1 MRLFSHYSG
10 LKLHKLH
17 RPNGAIRCAIE
28 YLLSYDVMLYG
39 AWRADR
45 FFDGEN
51 LYVINDALPIAGIN
65 FQPHYHFN
73 RHFAIGASLDIQAD
87 SSLNLYNGVMN
98 ENGDVI
104 SYSRPPLWQQM
115 EVGISARAE
124 INAPI
129 FTIGVGFG
137 VNLLDTGY
145 DSSRIYATFSLKA
158 FVTNRLF
165 LYVGYRFNS
174 IQYTQNLMY
183 GIGIRL

>member
-1 MRLFSHYSG
+1 
-10 LKLHKLH
+10 
-17 RPNGAIRCAIE
+17 
-28 YLLSYDVMLYG
+28 
-39 AWRADR
+39 
-45 FFDGEN
+45 
-51 LYVINDALPIAGIN
+51 
-65 FQPHYHFN
+65 
-73 RHFAIGASLDIQAD
+73 
-87 SSLNLYNGVMN
+87 
-98 ENGDVI
+98 
-104 SYSRPPLWQQM
+104 M

-145 DSSRIYATFSLKA
+145 DSSRIYATFSFKA